1 MAHLTGTLLGIPQ
14 YYIHSSRRGLGHAR
28 RAVSIEHARTNNRG
42 ATQESLSSQEIEYI
56 DGDVEHDQAS
66 MDELLARN
74 FKSVPVTI
82 LGDQAVI
89 GFNPREL
96 ARLFDLSDD
105 GDVADLPTMV
115 AKY

>member
-1 MAHLTGTLLGIPQ
+1 
-14 YYIHSSRRGLGHAR
+14 
-28 RAVSIEHARTNNRG
+28 
-42 ATQESLSSQEIEYI
+42 
-56 DGDVEHDQAS
+56 

-82 LGDQAVI
+82 LEDQAVI